1 MTVSTQDPKTLTP
14 DEFKDVAGRFA
25 SGVTVITAIHD
36 DIRLGATASAVS
48 SLSLEPPMLLICL
61 NRSSASGQAIAEVGR
76 FAVNVLG
83 EEHSELAVRFASRA
97 PDRFAGVKVV
107 QGLGGI
113 PLLAEALATI
123 ECRVVETVIGGT
135 HFVFLA
141 EVEGAS
147 VRAGPPLA
155 YFRGQFGRLE
165 LAQDA
170 GAAREIRERVLHRRL
185 PVGQPIDLDRLA
197 TEVQSPRSSVYHAL
211 SKLFGEGLV
220 ERDQTGSFIIPPV
233 TLDSLLESARARVA
247 IFVGAAVQALAVAS
261 EDELAEVREMLDAVR
276 AAAGPPFSFD
286 TWYRARE
293 ALVEG
298 LVRLSGAG
306 ALMDA
311 FHRADVPAQILN
323 LWSGSRSPDGAELAE
338 IRRGYTGIV
347 DACEAGELARLP
359 EIVRGLLGS
368 YDWIY
373 RRSFSI
379 ENSI

>member
-1 MTVSTQDPKTLTP
+1 MPVSTQDPERTLLP

-61 NRSSASGQAIAEVGR
+61 NRGSASGQAIAEVGR

-165 LAQDA
+165 LRAQDA
-170 GAAREIRERVLHRRL
+170 GAAREIRERVLHRAS
-185 PVGQPIDLDRLA
+185 QLA
-197 TEVQSPRSSVYHAL
+197 
-211 SKLFGEGLV
+211 
-220 ERDQTGSFIIPPV
+220 
-233 TLDSLLESARARVA
+233 
-247 IFVGAAVQALAVAS
+247 
-261 EDELAEVREMLDAVR
+261 
-276 AAAGPPFSFD
+276 
-286 TWYRARE
+286 
-293 ALVEG
+293 
-298 LVRLSGAG
+298 
-306 ALMDA
+306 
-311 FHRADVPAQILN
+311 
-323 LWSGSRSPDGAELAE
+323 SRSTSIDWRQKCSRHGARCTTLCPSSSAK
-338 IRRGYTGIV
+338 G
-347 DACEAGELARLP
+347 
-359 EIVRGLLGS
+359 
-368 YDWIY
+368 
-373 RRSFSI
+373 
-379 ENSI
+379 